1 MITVRPKVA
10 ELSYQLLGRTI
21 HPELFQIHQCRT
33 IERNGYKVNV
43 WITSY
48 GHVVTWHYGDSVL
61 TEVVGSAT
69 QEMPQRQRLK
79 DFQLKGQRSE
89 KFQAM
94 GGVTHE
100 TQFSLE
106 PSDAQR
112 FSAYQKQLTLQAT
125 RQGMLQRFDASG
137 RFEDGALS
145 YVNVDS
151 RDKVFRVQAFHTFP
165 ADYAMLKV
173 QSWYRLP

>member
-10 ELSYQLLGRTI
+10 ELSYQLLGRTV
-21 HPELFQIHQCRT
+21 HPELFQIHQYRSV
-33 IERNGYKVNV
+33 ERNGYQAKV
-43 WITSY
+43 WITSS
-48 GHVVTWHYGDSVL
+48 GHVVTWHYGDLVL
-61 TEVVGSAT
+61 TEVVGSAA
-69 QEMPQRQRLK
+69 QEMPERRRLK
-79 DFQLKGQRSE
+79 TYKIEGDRVE
-89 KFQAM
+89 TFQAT
-94 GGVTHE
+94 GGITHE
-100 TQFSLE
+100 TRFSLE
-106 PSDAQR
+106 PSDPGR
-112 FSAYQKQLTLQAT
+112 FAAYQKELTLQAT
-125 RQGMLQRFDASG
+125 RAGMLQRFDASG